1 VYVYIHIYFCRL
13 HYWEESLLPRDPSWH
28 RAWALLFDLI
38 HIWWDKAPYR
48 FRWVEHNSCCSW
60 PAQMGDD
67 DGWLLDLLRA
77 VSFSTSGLFWMV
89 WDSRSSS
96 FDTICMFSIVAF
108 RTSVLWISDSS
119 LTTQC
124 LLYIFLY
131 VFNLWR
137 TKKAL

>member
-1 VYVYIHIYFCRL
+1 MCMFILTFIHFCRL
-13 HYWEESLLPRDPSWH
+13 HYWEEALLPRDPRWH

-38 HIWWDKAPYR
+38 HIWWDKAPYL

-67 DGWLLDLLRA
+67 CWLLDLLRA
-77 VSFSTSGLFWMV
+77 FSFSTSGLFWMV

-96 FDTICMFSIVAF
+96 FDTICTFSIVAF

-119 LTTQC
+119 SSTTPR
-124 LLYIFLY
+124 LFYIFL
-131 VFNLWR
+131 
-137 TKKAL
+137 